1 MVTTINLKDNSLKN
15 VLKTKIVQ
23 KDNYNSNSE
32 LFIYNDLVL
41 KIYDDSIY
49 SSFNIDVINKI
60 NTRKSFLNNIEE
72 LVLPKDLVIYNNRI
86 VGFSMPYI
94 EGITLDTI
102 IEEELY
108 SEEEMKKIFFS
119 ILDIINK
126 FSSLPFSFF
135 IGDLHEK
142 NIIIDKNFKNN
153 IIDSD
158 SFIIDNNKLFV
169 NGNYLVGKYVNHYYN
184 NSELEQINLTADY
197 YSLLCIVLNYLF
209 KGIIDDVSNPV
220 SSLKRNSQFNELFT
234 ILENVD
240 KNFILSKDDINKIFN
255 FKKTLKYQYKENKE
269 LIKLI
274 KKIRNKKIIH
284 K

>member
-184 NSELEQINLTADY
+184 NSELEKINLTADY